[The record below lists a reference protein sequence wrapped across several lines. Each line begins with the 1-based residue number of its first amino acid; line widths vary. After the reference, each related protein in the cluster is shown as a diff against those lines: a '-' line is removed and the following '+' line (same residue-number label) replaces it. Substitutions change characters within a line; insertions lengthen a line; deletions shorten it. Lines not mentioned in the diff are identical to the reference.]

1 MRIRIKKNHWLP
13 KRLKV
18 LGITIYPYIFVRV
31 KKPSA
36 RLIAH
41 ELVHIDQVRSV
52 GWFRFYISY
61 LLYYRA
67 GQIRGLSDKAAYLK
81 IPYELEARIG
91 ETGKTMLKRAQE
103 LLR

>member
-13 KRLKV
+13 KLLKV
-18 LGITIYPYIFVRV
+18 GGITIYPYIFIDSPF
-31 KKPSA
+31 PSYQ
-36 RLIAH
+36 LIAH

-61 LLYYRA
+61 GLYYLA
-67 GQIRGLSDKAAYLK
+67 GRIKGLGHRLSYLR
-81 IPYELEARIG
+81 IPYELSARIG
-91 ETGKTMLKRAQE
+91 EINKLNLKRAKE